1 MLIIKE
7 LGGSLYLFGWLLYKL
22 IFRKRYKLEVDSGE
36 KIKVKKRERKERS
49 KERSKGEEQTKNTD
63 DMYIRQYFFQ

>member
-1 MLIIKE
+1 VLEEIK
-7 LGGSLYLFGWLLYKL
+7 GIKYK
-22 IFRKRYKLEVDSGE
+22 KG
-36 KIKVKKRERKERS
+36 RERREERREARREV

>member
-22 IFRKRYKLEVDSGE
+22 IFRKRYKLDVDSVGKYKRV
-36 KIKVKKRERKERS
+36 KI
-49 KERSKGEEQTKNTD
+49 
-63 DMYIRQYFFQ
+63 